1 MARSKEE
8 ERLDF
13 TKTAQEVYNHI
24 RAYYPSPIAYTIFN
38 GEILKIYESRVLD
51 DTHNKEIGTFFLK
64 DKTRIC
70 VACNNHTVLELLVV
84 QPSGKKVMKA
94 KDFANGGFRKY
105 LK

>member
-1 MARSKEE
+1 M
-8 ERLDF
+8 ERHPDRLGM
-13 TKTAQEVYNHI
+13 
-24 RAYYPSPIAYTIFN
+24 P
-38 GEILKIYESRVLD
+38 
-51 DTHNKEIGTFFLK
+51 FFLK

-105 LK
+105 LKYLLFYLENFVLDIYKRNYKYFIFLSNNF